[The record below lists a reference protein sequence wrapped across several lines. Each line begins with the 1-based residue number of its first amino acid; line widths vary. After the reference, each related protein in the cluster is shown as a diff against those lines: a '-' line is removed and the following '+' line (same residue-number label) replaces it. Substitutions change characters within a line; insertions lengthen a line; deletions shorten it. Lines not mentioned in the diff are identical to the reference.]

1 LSREFASDFMSNVSS
16 TPNQMRRQPRQARSQ
31 ERVDRILDI
40 AEQLF
45 ISVGYNATTT
55 NAIAVGAKVSIGS
68 LYQFFPDKAAI
79 VYGLATRYNQQLR
92 QLLIELYPLENESLS
107 LAEYMEQVIDTVDR
121 FFVDYPGYYAIFMSL
136 QSSMPELAEIDAA
149 ADAQLIEELAMI
161 LSVRYSGLEPEVY
174 GSISFVLVKTI
185 GTLLWTSLSQEQ
197 VFRHQLVKET
207 KRLTL
212 SYLESYFPN

>member
-1 LSREFASDFMSNVSS
+1 MSTVSS

-92 QLLIELYPLENESLS
+92 QLLIELDPIGRESFS
-107 LAEYMEQVIDTVDR
+107 LTEYIEQVIDTVDR

-136 QSSMPELAEIDAA
+136 QSSMPELEAIDTA
-149 ADAQLIEELAMI
+149 ADVQLIEELAII
-161 LSVRYSGLEPEVY
+161 LSLRCSGLEQEVY
-174 GSISFVLVKTI
+174 RSIAFVLMKTI
-185 GTLLWTSLSQEQ
+185 GTLLWTTQSQDEL
-197 VFRHQLVKET
+197 FRQQLVKET
-207 KRLTL
+207 KRLIH
-212 SYLESYFPN
+212 SYLESYFPKSTR

>member
-1 LSREFASDFMSNVSS
+1 
-16 TPNQMRRQPRQARSQ
+16 MRRQPRQARSQ
-31 ERVDRILDI
+31 ERVNRILDI

-45 ISVGYNATTT
+45 ISAGYNATTT

-92 QLLIELYPLENESLS
+92 QLLIELYPLESESFS

-121 FFVDYPGYYAIFMSL
+121 FFVDYPGYPAIYMSL
-136 QSSMPELAEIDAA
+136 QSSIPELAQIDAA

-161 LSVRYSGLEPEVY
+161 LSLRCSGLELEVY
-174 GSISFVLVKTI
+174 RSISFVLVKII
-185 GTLLWTSLSQEQ
+185 GTLLWTSLSQDQLFRQQ
-197 VFRHQLVKET
+197 VVKET

-212 SYLESYFPN
+212 SYLESYFPR

>member
-1 LSREFASDFMSNVSS
+1 MNTVSS

-45 ISVGYNATTT
+45 ISGGYNGTTT

-92 QLLIELYPLENESLS
+92 QLLIELDPLEGESFS
-107 LAEYMEQVIDTVDR
+107 LTEYMEQIIDTIDR
-121 FFVDYPGYYAIFMSL
+121 FFVDYPGYQAIYMSL
-136 QSSMPELAEIDAA
+136 QSSIPGLAEIDAA

-161 LSVRYSGLEPEVY
+161 LSLRCSGLEVEVY
-174 GSISFVLVKTI
+174 RSIAFVLVKTI
-185 GTLLWTSLSQEQ
+185 GTLLWTAQSQDEL
-197 VFRHQLVKET
+197 FRQQLVKET
-207 KRLTL
+207 KRLTF
-212 SYLESYFPN
+212 SYLESYFPKSMM

>member
-1 LSREFASDFMSNVSS
+1 MNTVSS

-31 ERVDRILDI
+31 ERVDRILDV

-45 ISVGYNATTT
+45 ISAGYNATTT

-92 QLLIELYPLENESLS
+92 QLLIELDPIGSESFALT
-107 LAEYMEQVIDTVDR
+107 EYIEQVIDTVDR

-136 QSSMPELAEIDAA
+136 QSSMPELEAIIVPIGYANDTA

-161 LSVRYSGLEPEVY
+161 LSIRCSGLEPEVY
-174 GSISFVLVKTI
+174 RSIAFVLVKTI
-185 GTLLWTSLSQEQ
+185 GTLLWT
-197 VFRHQLVKET
+197 
-207 KRLTL
+207 
-212 SYLESYFPN
+212 P